1 MNNFF
6 IKNVIIINQKKIIH
20 PLGNIIKI
28 ISKNDR
34 AYEGFSEAY
43 FSEIKKN
50 AIKAWKYH
58 KKMSLNL
65 FVTQGKV
72 KFVFFDGKNS
82 FYKIK
87 LSEYDCKQVF
97 VKPKVWFGFKGL
109 GKKNKILNFSN
120 IVHKKSE
127 LNRKR
132 KEDILFKW

>member
-1 MNNFF
+1 VNNFF
-6 IKNVIIINQKKIIH
+6 KKNIKIINQKKIIN

-28 ISKNDR
+28 INKNNEG
-34 AYEGFSEAY
+34 YVGFSEAY

-50 AIKAWKYH
+50 CIKAWKYH

-72 KFVFFDGKNS
+72 KFVFFDNKKS
-82 FYKIK
+82 FYKIE

-109 GKKNKILNFSN
+109 GKKNKILNFAN
-120 IVHKKSE
+120 IIHNTSE
-127 LNRKR
+127 IKRKR
-132 KEDILFKW
+132 KEDIFFKW